1 MEVEK
6 VKISKKLRLAQLRRI
21 YELLNRDPRI
31 TITDISKELG
41 ITQPT
46 IRNRMNE
53 AIDKGYMSMPK
64 IRKKSFSNFKEY
76 VYFVRCKD
84 PLELYLQYSKDQR
97 IIYHAV
103 MGGFTNLWVISK
115 EEIDIDG
122 DILISGPRSDY
133 HVPFAPNHTWK
144 TGIKNIEEMTERFE
158 PNKYEPK
165 GVLQTHWD
173 ETIEWDA
180 IDEILYRYFKYD
192 LRKPLTPLKREYLI
206 TTRKYK
212 DWFKKLPEYC
222 TVYLR
227 YFPKGISSYDSYI
240 FVFETDYDDF
250 IIDLFSQLPTSST
263 FFKVSNKLILY
274 AFVERG
280 SIRDGDIQPI
290 SDVSELHIPFLVKNL
305 SRKGIVRNAE
315 HTILSYHWG
324 KRI

>member
-1 MEVEK
+1 MRTTREEK
-6 VKISKKLRLAQLRRI
+6 KKQYRTIYRLVHENPRMLPSEISKIIRTT
-21 YELLNRDPRI
+21 PR
-31 TITDISKELG
+31 TAG
-41 ITQPT
+41 
-46 IRNRMNE
+46 NRMNE

-192 LRKPLTPLKREYLI
+192 LRKPSYTMMKKHNI
-206 TTRKYK
+206 SGRKVMN
-212 DWFKKLPEYC
+212 WFKKLPEYC

>member
-1 MEVEK
+1 MRITEEEK
-6 VKISKKLRLAQLRRI
+6 KRQYYQI
-21 YELLNRDPRI
+21 YRLLNRNPRMLPSE
-31 TITDISKELG
+31 ISK
-41 ITQPT
+41 I
-46 IRNRMNE
+46 IRTTPRTAGNRINE
-53 AIDKGYMSMPK
+53 AIDKGYMSKPK

-76 VYFVRCKD
+76 MYFVRCKD

-103 MGGFTNLWVISK
+103 MGGSTNLWVISK

-122 DILISGPRSDY
+122 DILLWGSRSDY
-133 HVPFAPNHTWK
+133 HVSFAPNHTWK

-227 YFPKGISSYDSYI
+227 YFPKGTSSYDSYI

-305 SRKGIVRNAE
+305 SRKGIVRNVE
-315 HTILSYHWG
+315 YTILSYHWG
-324 KRI
+324 KSI